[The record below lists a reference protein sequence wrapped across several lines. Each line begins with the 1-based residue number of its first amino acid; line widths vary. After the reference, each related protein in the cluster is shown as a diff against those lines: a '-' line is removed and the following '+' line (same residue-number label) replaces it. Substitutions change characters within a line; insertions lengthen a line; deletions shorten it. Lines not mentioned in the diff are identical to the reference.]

1 MPTEQ
6 YSGTVTRRF
15 FPPLQRQILHL
26 RRVTQWH
33 LVCILE
39 AWGKED
45 ALMLTS
51 GFDLFRKDV
60 HGEPVWI
67 DSATDLI
74 TARLRLTQLAEHL
87 PGEYFIF
94 DQTSRRI
101 VANFVGLGSDRIHW
115 ETRGQNR
122 MLIVIAFLGV
132 LVIFVGLALTAA
144 GICAVAGSGPG
155 IQEQGKKRLIHANYR
170 S

>member
-1 MPTEQ
+1 
-6 YSGTVTRRF
+6 
-15 FPPLQRQILHL
+15 
-26 RRVTQWH
+26 
-33 LVCILE
+33 
-39 AWGKED
+39 
-45 ALMLTS
+45 MLTS

-101 VANFVGLGSDRIHW
+101 VANFVGLGSDRIH
-115 ETRGQNR
+115 
-122 MLIVIAFLGV
+122 
-132 LVIFVGLALTAA
+132 
-144 GICAVAGSGPG
+144 
-155 IQEQGKKRLIHANYR
+155 
-170 S
+170 